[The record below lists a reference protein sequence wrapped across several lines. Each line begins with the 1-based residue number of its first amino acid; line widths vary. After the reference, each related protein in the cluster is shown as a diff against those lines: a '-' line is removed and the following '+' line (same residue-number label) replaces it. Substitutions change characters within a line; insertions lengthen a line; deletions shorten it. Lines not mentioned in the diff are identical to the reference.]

1 MVSLTMIRSSG
12 DGTELSMTAVAS
24 KAPGTGTGSV
34 LTVPAKLTVAV
45 ALCRW
50 ALCRPSLLTPSHGK
64 PQTWTNILLLLAQWP
79 FRLPFTLYATF
90 TKTSKMA
97 NDGIFKLMST
107 QRRVDTSSLI
117 FQFETTV

>member
-1 MVSLTMIRSSG
+1 MLSYQDPTIILWRQKSNIVEAGSLCSCRTCGWLTMIRSSG
-12 DGTELSMTAVAS
+12 DGTDLSMTAVAS

-79 FRLPFTLYATF
+79 FRLPFTFYDTF
-90 TKTSKMA
+90 TKT
-97 NDGIFKLMST
+97 
-107 QRRVDTSSLI
+107 
-117 FQFETTV
+117 